1 MSDAAFPVSQ
11 WHQGASD
18 SPLTVAGAATAWEIF
33 LTVFPFHPLER
44 GTINDDKILKKDSFF
59 VNEALRPLS
68 HWPSAK
74 GPTVLVMNP
83 RFAQWGTPVIK

>member
-59 VNEALRPLS
+59 VNVALRPLS

-74 GPTVLVMNP
+74 GRTVFVRSS
-83 RFAQWGTPVIK
+83 RFAHGGIPVLK

>member
-44 GTINDDKILKKDSFF
+44 GTINDDKILK
-59 VNEALRPLS
+59 
-68 HWPSAK
+68 
-74 GPTVLVMNP
+74 
-83 RFAQWGTPVIK
+83 